1 MNFVIGS
8 QTNPLKISSTA
19 LLTTFNKT
27 VYSTKSKL
35 NLIFIRIWCWE
46 IKKPFL
52 RQITAGVKPQKTE
65 RKKIEIQPVKCNTN
79 PFSLTCLF
87 P

>member
-46 IKKPFL
+46 MKKTIS
-52 RQITAGVKPQKTE
+52 Q
-65 RKKIEIQPVKCNTN
+65 TN
-79 PFSLTCLF
+79 HSGSEAPKNGA
-87 P
+87 